1 MFRSPVSRVNII
13 LMENVLRFEHP
24 EYLYWL
30 IVIPVLVIIYI
41 LFRVSQKRRFE
52 RFAKLE
58 MREQL
63 VPSYSTRRAN
73 FKFVIFLLM
82 IACTILAL
90 ANLQSGSKMEEVKR
104 EGIDLYLAVDV
115 SNSMNAEDI
124 VPSRLERSKQAINK
138 LISDMRGDRI
148 GVIVFADKAFVQ
160 LPITTDYSAAKMFL
174 STINTSLVASQGTAI
189 AEAINLALKS
199 FPDEAHSRA
208 VIIISDGEDHEN
220 NAAVKAAQEAAKQGV
235 HVYTIGMGLPD
246 GAPIP
251 EYNQYGHQIGYRK
264 DRNGNTIITRLDEQ
278 MLQKIAAA
286 GNGIYV
292 RASNSNVGLEKIYE
306 DINKLDKSEID
317 AKVFTDY
324 EDQFQWFV
332 AAAIILLLIEV
343 FFSSGKKG
351 WERKFNIFEKKDE

>member
-1 MFRSPVSRVNII
+1 
-13 LMENVLRFEHP
+13 MENVLRFEHP

-30 IVIPVLVIIYI
+30 LVIPVLVIIYI
-41 LFRVSQKRRFE
+41 LFRLGQKRRFE
-52 RFAKLE
+52 RFAQIG

-73 FKFVIFLLM
+73 FKFVIFLFV
-82 IACTILAL
+82 IACSILAL

-104 EGIDLYLAVDV
+104 EGIDLYIAVDV

-138 LISDMRGDRI
+138 LISEMKGDRI

-174 STINTSLVASQGTAI
+174 STVNTSLVASQGTAI
-189 AEAINLALKS
+189 AEAINLAVKS
-199 FPDEAHSRA
+199 FSDEEHSKA
-208 VIIISDGEDHEN
+208 IVIISDGEDHEN
-220 NAAVKAAQEAAKQGV
+220 DAAVKAAQEAAKQGIRI
-235 HVYTIGMGLPD
+235 YTIGMGLPD

-251 EYNQYGHQIGYRK
+251 QYNQYGHQTGYRK
-264 DRNGNTIITRLDEQ
+264 DKNGNTIITKLNEA
-278 MLQKIAAA
+278 MLQQIAAA

-292 RASNSNVGLEKIYE
+292 RASNSNVGLEKIYD
-306 DINKLDKSEID
+306 DIEKLDKSEIE

-332 AAAIILLLIEV
+332 GAAIVLLLIEMLI
-343 FFSSGKKG
+343 SSGKKG
-351 WERKFNIFEKKDE
+351 WEKRFNIFEKKP

>member
-1 MFRSPVSRVNII
+1 
-13 LMENVLRFEHP
+13 MENVLRFEHP

-30 IVIPVLVIIYI
+30 IIIPVLILIYI
-41 LFRVSQKRRFE
+41 LFRIGQRKRFE
-52 RFAKLE
+52 RFANIG
-58 MREQL
+58 MRGSL
-63 VPSYSTRRAN
+63 VPTYSSRRAN

-82 IACTILAL
+82 IACVILAL

-104 EGIDLYLAVDV
+104 EGIDLYIAVDV

-124 VPSRLERSKQAINK
+124 VPSRLERSKQAINQ
-138 LISDMRGDRI
+138 LINEMKGDRI

-174 STINTSLVASQGTAI
+174 STVNTSLVASQGTAI
-189 AEAINLALKS
+189 AEAINLAVKS
-199 FPDEAHSRA
+199 FGDEEHSKA
-208 VIIISDGEDHEN
+208 IVIISDGEDHEN
-220 NAAVKAAQEAAKQGV
+220 DAAVKAAQEAAKHGIRI
-235 HVYTIGMGLPD
+235 YTIGMGLPD

-251 EYNQYGHQIGYRK
+251 QYNQYGHQTGYRK
-264 DRNGNTIITRLDEQ
+264 DKQGNTIITKLDEQ

-292 RASNSNVGLEKIYE
+292 RASNSNVGLEKIYD
-306 DINKLDKSEID
+306 DIEKLDKSEIE

-332 AAAIILLLIEV
+332 GAAIVLLLIEILI
-343 FFSSGKKG
+343 SSGKKG
-351 WERKFNIFEKKDE
+351 WERRFNIFEKKA

>member
-1 MFRSPVSRVNII
+1 M
-13 LMENVLRFEHP
+13 RFEHP

-30 IVIPVLVIIYI
+30 IILPVLLIIYI
-41 LFRVSQKRRFE
+41 LFRISQKRRFE
-52 RFAKLE
+52 RFAHIE
-58 MREQL
+58 MRENL

-73 FKFVIFLLM
+73 FKFAIFLLI
-82 IACTILAL
+82 IACCILAL

-104 EGIDLYLAVDV
+104 EGIDLYIAVDV

-138 LISDMRGDRI
+138 LIGDMRGDRI
-148 GVIVFADKAFVQ
+148 GVIVFADKAFAQ

-199 FPDEAHSRA
+199 FPEEEHSKA
-208 VIIISDGEDHEN
+208 IIIISDGEDHEN
-220 NAAVKAAQEAAKQGV
+220 DAAVKAAQEAAKQGV
-235 HVYTIGMGLPD
+235 HIYTIGMGLAD

-251 EYNQYGHQIGYRK
+251 EYNQYGHQTGYRK
-264 DRNGNTIITRLDEQ
+264 DKQGNTIITKLNEP
-278 MLQKIAAA
+278 MLQQIAAA

-292 RASNSNVGLEKIYE
+292 RASNSNVGLEKIYN
-306 DINKLDKSEID
+306 DIEKLDKAEIE

-332 AAAIILLLIEV
+332 GAAIILLLVEV
-343 FFSSGKKG
+343 LISSGKRG
-351 WERKFNIFEKKDE
+351 WERKFNIFEKKA